1 MPADKKTVLCAALL
15 CLFLCTLVTV
25 PTAHAAGLF
34 SEVLITGYGWGK
46 PDVTVAINPMPGAE
60 QFAEDV
66 GAVVVEWNNILQAI
80 RGAPAL
86 AVVSGANAD
95 ITVIISPTAG
105 EHLGFAALSSAV
117 QNSCVLSRVAI
128 VLYTKA
134 LSRSYSHAGLRNI
147 ARHEFAHA
155 LGLGHSND
163 RDEQMFPY
171 ADEDIFFGKDDI
183 HPSACEAKGLALMYP
198 LKPYCIMPEKVDCF

>member
-1 MPADKKTVLCAALL
+1 MRADKKNMLPALLLFFFLCAFVAIP
-15 CLFLCTLVTV
+15 TV
-25 PTAHAAGLF
+25 RGAGLF

-46 PDVTVAINPMPGAE
+46 PDVTVTIRSLPGAE
-60 QFAEDV
+60 KFTDDV
-66 GAVVVEWNNILQAI
+66 ADVVTEWNNILQTI
-80 RGAPAL
+80 RGAPVL
-86 AVVSGANAD
+86 AIDSGTNAD

-105 EHLGFAALSSAV
+105 EQLGFAALRSAV
-117 QNSCVLSRVAI
+117 QNSCVLSRVTI

-163 RDEQMFPY
+163 EGEQMFPY
-171 ADEDIFFGKDDI
+171 AAEDVFFGNDDI
-183 HPSACEAKGLALMYP
+183 HPTACEAKGLSLIYP
-198 LKPYCIMPEKVDCF
+198 VKPYCAMPGKVDCF